1 MFCRRH
7 TGGFRDRI
15 LFDRTGH
22 LEHVFGRFFPDHVH
36 DVVNRDNADQF
47 VVVVDDRNREQ
58 VVTRHLTGDFFL
70 VHVDRH
76 ADHVAHGD
84 VFQRRR
90 GRNRQQLPQRE
101 HPDQAL
107 ILVSHVNI
115 KHHFRFRR
123 QLEASDG
130 ILRRRIF
137 REREEFRRHDAAGR
151 TLRILQQVG
160 DFRGVF
166 RPHQRENLF
175 GSFFRQNPEEVGHV
189 VRAEVFDQPSDI
201 RVQQVRQHLIDT
213 VAVELAQHLAA
224 LRLASH

>member
-1 MFCRRH
+1 MFRRRH
-7 TGGFRDRI
+7 AGGFRDRV

-22 LEHVFGRFFPDHVH
+22 LEHVFSRFFPDHVH

-47 VVVVDDRNREQ
+47 AVVVDDRNREQ
-58 VVTRHLTGDFFL
+58 VVTCHLTGDFFL

-76 ADHVAHGD
+76 ADHVARGD
-84 VFQRRR
+84 VFQRRL
-90 GRNRQQLPQRE
+90 GRNRQQLPQRK

-107 ILVSHVNI
+107 IFVGHVYI
-115 KHHFRFRR
+115 EHHFRIRR
-123 QLEASDG
+123 QLETPDG

-137 REREEFRRHDAAGR
+137 REREELRRHDAAGR

-160 DFRGVF
+160 NFSGVL

-175 GSFFRQNPEEVGHV
+175 GSFFRQNPEEVSHI
-189 VRAEVFDQPSDI
+189 VRAEVFDQPGDI
-201 RVQQVRQHLIDT
+201 RVQQVRQHLIDA
-213 VAVELAQHLAA
+213 VAVELAQYLAA